1 MRVIPE
7 QFTKGDYAYTQLRK
21 EGDLAIFKRVKR
33 NQPWP
38 EFEVIVIR
46 FKGEHRFPSGTLFEG
61 GELYP
66 STAEFGTYGKSCVN
80 LDRANYLFGYYKEHR
95 TWEGALGPDEW
106 SQMQSKAKGPG
117 K

>member
-1 MRVIPE
+1 MRTIPE
-7 QFTKGDYAYTQLRK
+7 QFTKGDYAYTQLR
-21 EGDLAIFKRVKR
+21 
-33 NQPWP
+33 
-38 EFEVIVIR
+38 IR

-80 LDRANYLFGYYKEHR
+80 LDRANYLFDYYKEHR

-106 SQMQSKAKGPG
+106 SQMQSKAKGLG

>member
-7 QFTKGDYAYTQLRK
+7 RFRKGKYDYIQRRR
-21 EGDLAIFKRVKR
+21 EGNLAIFERSKPD
-33 NQPWP
+33 QPWP

-46 FKGEHRFPSGTLFEG
+46 IKGEHRFPSGTLFEG

-66 STAEFGTYGKSCVN
+66 STAEFGTYAKSCVN
-80 LDRANYLFGYYKEHR
+80 LDRANYLFDYYKEHG
-95 TWEGALGPDEW
+95 TWEGAMGPEEW
-106 SQMQSKAKGPG
+106 SQKHPNAKGPS